1 MLIIRPDKND
11 NIERMLKKFK
21 IKFLKTGIL
30 NELRDRQQFEKPS
43 VKKRKIK
50 KKAIYR
56 SKLKHKEDNE

>member
-21 IKFLKTGIL
+21 VKFLKTGIL

-43 VKKRKIK
+43 VKKRKMK

-56 SKLKHKEDNE
+56 SKLQHRQDNE